1 MSTDTALVVIDAQIG
16 VVGEAYHHD
25 EVLSNIQL
33 LLGRARS
40 SGTPVLYVQH
50 NERGGMEKGE
60 PLWQIHP
67 AVTPREGEPVIQ
79 KESPDSFH
87 ETRLQEELEARGIK
101 SLVITGARHRCVSIQ
116 PSAGQLLRATT
127 CCWPAMLIP
136 PRIARPCRRK
146 TLSRSITRRSMASGQ
161 VTAECGYSQL
171 ARFILL
177 CSRAFADKSRQTR
190 ENRISI
196 TPGTCFLDRTPLM
209 EPLI

>member
-25 EVLSNIQL
+25 EVLENIQL

-50 NERGGMEKGE
+50 NDPGFMKSGM

-87 ETRLQEELEARGIK
+87 ETHLQEELEARGIK
-101 SLVITGARHRCVSIQ
+101 RLVITGGQTQFCVDTTVRRAVAAGYDVLLASDAHTTEDSETLPAEKIIEFYNETLNGFWAGERKVRVQ
-116 PSAGQLLRATT
+116 P
-127 CCWPAMLIP
+127 
-136 PRIARPCRRK
+136 
-146 TLSRSITRRSMASGQ
+146 ASEIDF
-161 VTAECGYSQL
+161 AEQ
-171 ARFILL
+171 
-177 CSRAFADKSRQTR
+177 
-190 ENRISI
+190 
-196 TPGTCFLDRTPLM
+196 
-209 EPLI
+209 

>member
-33 LLGRARS
+33 LLDRARS

-50 NERGGMEKGE
+50 NERGGMEPGM
-60 PLWQIHP
+60 PSWQIHP

-101 SLVITGARHRCVSIQ
+101 RLIITGGQTQYCVDTTVRRAVAQDYDVLLASDAHTTEDSETLPAEQIIAFYNETLNGFRAGERKVRVQ
-116 PSAGQLLRATT
+116 P
-127 CCWPAMLIP
+127 
-136 PRIARPCRRK
+136 
-146 TLSRSITRRSMASGQ
+146 ASEIHF
-161 VTAECGYSQL
+161 AEQQ
-171 ARFILL
+171 I
-177 CSRAFADKSRQTR
+177 
-190 ENRISI
+190 
-196 TPGTCFLDRTPLM
+196 
-209 EPLI
+209 